1 MQFKQ
6 SIATQLS
13 TITGHPETQ
22 LIEMIER
29 PKNKDYGQFSI
40 AVYKLMKNGMRK
52 KRKLDETKS
61 VNLEENLIAGEGK
74 ERKAADELCKEL
86 AEKFQSSPT
95 ISSTTPIGPY
105 LNFHVQRPVFIQHVL
120 NEVFG
125 QKNLYGTFKSH
136 GQGRTVVIDFSSPN
150 IAKPFHS
157 GHLKSTILGNF
168 VKRIHDALGYKTVA
182 INYLGDWGKQY
193 GLLAVGFNKYGSHDE
208 LDQDSIKHLYDVYV
222 KISQEAKHNPVI
234 DQEANNYIKRME
246 DGDESVLS
254 LWRKFR
260 DLSIKEYKSM
270 YKRLNIEFTSYSGE
284 SETQPLIP
292 QVERLLT
299 TKNLLSTQD
308 DGICTID
315 LSEYNLGT
323 PQLKRIDE
331 TSVYLLRDIVAAIQ
345 RKQLYNFDR
354 MFYIV
359 GMSQQNHFQ
368 RLFKILELTQSGE
381 GEDGGKWAEKLEHV
395 GFGMIR
401 GVSTRHGTAVFL
413 KDILDTAK
421 QRMLDIM
428 MGNKEKY
435 QDIINSGPSRQV
447 QKADGSQFID
457 NSSFDD
463 DQTALSDENSQID
476 LIGLYGKEAADRI
489 ADIVGISAIVIH
501 DFTRDRYKDYT
512 FDWKKTVDAHGHNGV
527 YLQYAHARLS
537 SIEEKAGVKLNPRA
551 DLETLQESEA
561 FDLAYQISLYP
572 EIVLQSYKDFQ
583 PYVIVNYLFNLSQ
596 SISHALRTL
605 RVKGMDPEVAEP
617 RLLLFW
623 CARVTLGN
631 GLNLLGLTPLEKM

>member
-29 PKNKDYGQFSI
+29 PKNKDFGQFSI
-40 AVYKLMKNGMRK
+40 AVYKLMQGGMQK
-52 KRKLDETKS
+52 KRKPDEAKS
-61 VNLEENLIAGEGK
+61 VNVEENARAEEGGK
-74 ERKAADELCKEL
+74 RKTADEFCKEL

-105 LNFHVQRPVFIQHVL
+105 LNFHVKKPVFIQRVVD
-120 NEVFG
+120 EVFG

-136 GQGRTVVIDFSSPN
+136 GQGKTVVIDFSSPN

-168 VKRIHDALGYKTVA
+168 VKRIHDALGYKTIA

-193 GLLAVGFNKYGSHDE
+193 GLLAVGFNTYGSHDE
-208 LDQDSIKHLYDVYV
+208 LDKDSIKHLYDVYV
-222 KISQEAKHNPVI
+222 KISQEAKHNPTI
-234 DQEANNYIKRME
+234 DQEANDYIKRME
-246 DGDESVLS
+246 D
-254 LWRKFR
+254 
-260 DLSIKEYKSM
+260 
-270 YKRLNIEFTSYSGE
+270 
-284 SETQPLIP
+284 
-292 QVERLLT
+292 VERLLT

-308 DGICTID
+308 DGTCTID

-323 PQLKRIDE
+323 PQIKRMDE
-331 TSVYLLRDIVAAIQ
+331 TSVYLLRDIAAATQ
-345 RKQLYNFDR
+345 RRQLYNFDQ
-354 MFYIV
+354 MFYVV

-368 RLFKILELTQSGE
+368 RLFKILELTQNREGNGGE
-381 GEDGGKWAEKLEHV
+381 KWAENLEHV

-428 MGNKEKY
+428 MGNEEKY
-435 QDIINSGPSRQV
+435 RDIVNSGPSRQAK
-447 QKADGSQFID
+447 KADNSRFVD
-457 NSSFDD
+457 NLSLDD
-463 DQTALSDENSQID
+463 DQMASSDEYNEV
-476 LIGLYGKEAADRI
+476 GLYGKEAAEKI
-489 ADIVGISAIVIH
+489 ADIVGISALVIH
-501 DFTRDRYKDYT
+501 DFMRDRYKDYT
-512 FDWKKTVDAHGHNGV
+512 FDWKKTIDAHGHNGV

-537 SIEEKAGVKLNPRA
+537 SIEEKAGVTLNPKA
-551 DLETLQESEA
+551 NIKALKEQAA

-572 EIVLQSYKDFQ
+572 EIVLQAYKDFQ
-583 PYVIVNYLFNLSQ
+583 PCVIVNYLFNLSQ
-596 SISHALRTL
+596 SISHAHRTL
-605 RVKGMDPEVAEP
+605 RVKGMSPGVAEA